1 VLSSADIDRK
11 IRGFR
16 AIDDIIGAMKAYAG
30 VAIRRTEELVRNIRE
45 YEANV
50 LLALADLTAHH
61 PALLPDAPQGRDR
74 VVVAF
79 GSSQGLCGAYNERI
93 ADAVAAFALPGDA
106 LTAIGRRLGAA
117 LAARGTACLAVDDM
131 VGSVDGIDT
140 ALNRTASRISQI
152 YAHEAYGSI
161 AFVFLTIAEQQPRV
175 LVERILPP
183 DRNRLRG
190 LPAVRFPPL
199 TYTGP
204 QVLFESVLEEFL
216 AVGIYRCFLEA
227 LRSENWFRLRSME
240 GASEAMERHL
250 ADLGSLQKY
259 VRQEEITE
267 EMLEILGSG
276 MFYR

>member
-131 VGSVDGIDT
+131 VGSVDGI
-140 ALNRTASRISQI
+140 